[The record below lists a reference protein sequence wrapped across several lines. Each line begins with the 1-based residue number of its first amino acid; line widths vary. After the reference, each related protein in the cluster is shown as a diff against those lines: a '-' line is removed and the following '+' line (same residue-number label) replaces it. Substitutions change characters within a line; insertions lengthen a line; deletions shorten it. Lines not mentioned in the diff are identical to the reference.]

1 MGEIKKIGVGVGVVI
16 LNEQKQI
23 LLGLRNPNKENKEG
37 ELTGSGLWTMP
48 GGKVEIKETLSNAA
62 IRETKEETGIEIE
75 NLELV
80 AVLDDI
86 EENSH
91 YVTIGFMAKKYT
103 GTPEVKE
110 KDTIVEW
117 KWFDLNNLP
126 QNLYKP
132 SKKILQNIKNN
143 KIY

>member
-1 MGEIKKIGVGVGVVI
+1 MGEIKKIGIGVGVVI

-75 NLELV
+75 NLDLV

-110 KDTIVEW
+110 KETIVEW

-132 SKKILQNIKNN
+132 SKKILDKLN
-143 KIY
+143 KKIVY